1 MDFTYIPLGFDCSP
15 ASALESLKLRGF
27 ALPFDWVQTNPNII
41 MRCINDDFKLFHRN
55 LVLNKNKTRVID
67 GYGIQYPHDYPK
79 IDDSEKDCE
88 EKDKHDD
95 DVNYG
100 GDQPIIDNYN
110 DYTEKVLVKYK
121 RRIDRFINLLQNET
135 KPIILLVRLP
145 YAEAIKIKDFFEKK
159 YNKTNIVV
167 VVATK
172 EMSNPSTP
180 FIVCCDPEKNN
191 VWNDAAIWNAAIE
204 KGKRLYQENINNY
217 GYKRRSWKLF

>member
-15 ASALESLKLRGF
+15 ASALDTLNLRKF
-27 ALPFDWVQTNPNII
+27 ALPFDWVQTNPSII

-79 IDDSEKDCE
+79 IDDNEKNGED
-88 EKDKHDD
+88 KDKHDD
-95 DVNYG
+95 DMNYG

-110 DYTEKVLVKYK
+110 DYTEEILVKYK

-135 KPIILLVRLP
+135 KPIILLTRLQST
-145 YAEAIKIKDFFEKK
+145 EAIKVKDFFEKK
-159 YNKTNIVV
+159 YNKINIIVI
-167 VVATK
+167 VATK
-172 EMSNPSTP
+172 ERGNSLTP

-191 VWNDAAIWNAAIE
+191 LWNEAAIWNEAIE
-204 KGKRLYQENINNY
+204 KGKQIYQENINNY
-217 GYKRRSWKLF
+217 GSRRRSWKLF